1 MFVATYFFVFFQKIQ
16 YYKMG
21 RGEDGIRREDCPVD
35 RAPFYPGKK
44 SRNNPN
50 GSTLTK
56 FEFVSKTI
64 EDWVKHFDDSDK
76 YHNTGFAEKVGYL
89 KVHLRNLFVGSNEV
103 KETLLAVENKLA
115 ENREEETLANSQNF
129 LNTEMDVDNDDG
141 SEPDDPDIMISRWE
155 REQEI
160 EKLLQLTD
168 EEIFESGVQISE
180 HLTQSKK
187 YKQREKSFFLAKSD
201 QELFNSYN
209 QLSSYIKS
217 VDEFKERHDRY
228 VETYME
234 DNFSQSSSQDILLQL
249 SQTPV
254 SVQSSD
260 AFKERLSHL
269 FFQERSERLVMKNI
283 KNTLTELRK
292 TPEGRKQANLIIAAV
307 SHPVF

>member
-115 ENREEETLANSQNF
+115 ENREEENLANSQNF

-187 YKQREKSFFLAKSD
+187 YKQREKSFFLP
-201 QELFNSYN
+201 
-209 QLSSYIKS
+209 
-217 VDEFKERHDRY
+217 
-228 VETYME
+228 
-234 DNFSQSSSQDILLQL
+234 
-249 SQTPV
+249 SQTR
-254 SVQSSD
+254 SYSS
-260 AFKERLSHL
+260 LTISCLH
-269 FFQERSERLVMKNI
+269 
-283 KNTLTELRK
+283 TLKVLMNSKKGTIDMLKLTWRITFPRAVLRTYFCSCPKPLYQCKAQMLLRK
-292 TPEGRKQANLIIAAV
+292 GLVTYPFRKEV
-307 SHPVF
+307 KG